1 MSLKHPLAR
10 FQLQVFGV
18 YMEMAYDFQESLV
31 NSQDQE
37 MVLHSQEMVMAG
49 RAVLVM
55 VLEHRNLDLA

>member
-1 MSLKHPLAR
+1 MR

-18 YMEMAYDFQESLV
+18 YMEMEYDFQESLV
-31 NSQDQE
+31 NIQDQE

-55 VLEHRNLDLA
+55 VLEHKNLDLA